1 MIKDVNNV
9 ILHDKISDMDK
20 KLDSFRRLLEIM
32 DELRKGCPWDRKQTI
47 DSLRHLT
54 IEETFELSEAI
65 IASDY
70 DDVKKELGDL
80 IMHIVFYSKIAEER
94 QLFDISDVLDGIC
107 EKLIIRH
114 PHIFGDLVV
123 KNADDVSNN
132 WEKIKLQKEGTKSV
146 LAGVPNGLP
155 SLLKAYR
162 MQEKA
167 AGVGFDWN
175 NVTDVWAKV
184 KEEMQELVYE
194 VDNDS
199 EKDKI
204 EEEFGDLIFALV
216 NYARFIHVN
225 PEDAL
230 ERANKKFKNRFTYI
244 EDKAREHG
252 RSLLDMTLDEMEEDW
267 DEAKSLEKKDDII
280 G

>member
-20 KLDSFRRLLEIM
+20 KLDSFKRLLEIM
-32 DELRKGCPWDRKQTI
+32 DELRKGCPWDKKQTI

-94 QLFDISDVLDGIC
+94 QLFDISDVLNGIC

-114 PHIFGDLVV
+114 PHIFGDVIV

-132 WEKIKLQKEGTKSV
+132 WVKINML
-146 LAGVPNGLP
+146 
-155 SLLKAYR
+155 
-162 MQEKA
+162 
-167 AGVGFDWN
+167 
-175 NVTDVWAKV
+175 
-184 KEEMQELVYE
+184 
-194 VDNDS
+194 
-199 EKDKI
+199 
-204 EEEFGDLIFALV
+204 
-216 NYARFIHVN
+216 
-225 PEDAL
+225 
-230 ERANKKFKNRFTYI
+230 
-244 EDKAREHG
+244 
-252 RSLLDMTLDEMEEDW
+252 
-267 DEAKSLEKKDDII
+267 
-280 G
+280 